1 MMPTY
6 DKSAFVTVQAHTT
19 EEAEALFQEISGNT
33 FPNGVGLSLDDGP
46 AEVVDDYDDL
56 DD

>member
-19 EEAEALFQEISGNT
+19 EEAEALFQEIGGNT